1 MRMAQP
7 LLDEVGI
14 QHVNVTSRIR
24 HSEIVWGKVV
34 LEERERFGELLHQ
47 YTHVDVNTRTLWPG
61 GELVGVWS

>member
-34 LEERERFGELLHQ
+34 LEEREREVWRTVTSVH
-47 YTHVDVNTRTLWPG
+47 TRG
-61 GELVGVWS
+61 REH